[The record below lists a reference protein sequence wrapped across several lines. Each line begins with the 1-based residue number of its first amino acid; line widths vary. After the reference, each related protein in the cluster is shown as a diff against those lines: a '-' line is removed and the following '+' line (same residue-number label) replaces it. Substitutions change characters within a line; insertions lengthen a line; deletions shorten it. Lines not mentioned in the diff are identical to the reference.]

1 MEFLLDPRAWLS
13 VVGLILALGVFVVKY
28 VATFSGERASK
39 DASITFDNI
48 KNIVR
53 EK

>member
-1 MEFLLDPRAWLS
+1 MEVLFEPMTWVSAIGLVLS
-13 VVGLILALGVFVVKY
+13 LVVFVTKY
-28 VATFSGERASK
+28 IVTFSGERASK
-39 DASITFDNI
+39 DAKITYSNI